1 MRQIFS
7 YLKPYKW
14 KIALATLLMAV
25 SAGCDLLLPT
35 LMSNVLDKGVYG
47 AAESGSL
54 GYIFSTAAW
63 MLGLSFLS
71 LGTVAAGYWVV
82 YHVVAGYTRNLRS
95 ALFKKVHT
103 MTLSEVGRIGTS
115 NLVTRMTHDVGTL
128 NWIISSLTFR
138 FKQIINNKSN
148 VLSVDLQASL
158 YLLDAPI
165 KVVLTY
171 L

>member
-82 YHVVAGYTRNLRS
+82 
-95 ALFKKVHT
+95 
-103 MTLSEVGRIGTS
+103 
-115 NLVTRMTHDVGTL
+115 
-128 NWIISSLTFR
+128 
-138 FKQIINNKSN
+138 
-148 VLSVDLQASL
+148 
-158 YLLDAPI
+158 
-165 KVVLTY
+165 
-171 L
+171 